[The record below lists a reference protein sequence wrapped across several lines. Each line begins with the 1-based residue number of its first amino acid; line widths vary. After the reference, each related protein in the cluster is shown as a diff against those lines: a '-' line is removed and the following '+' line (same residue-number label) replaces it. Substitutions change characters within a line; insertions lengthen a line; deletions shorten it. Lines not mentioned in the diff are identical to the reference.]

1 MKIDSYAVSMASTS
15 VSVKSHTVTQQAVIT
30 NGANS
35 GAAHVIGN
43 GQAAALLA
51 LSPEAQEQLQE
62 QLSNNQQPANN
73 EVTRAEQSRQFMG
86 ISLSDEQRAKILMIE
101 QLYERLTG
109 RKNPFSVRRMFSNT
123 NTQHMQ
129 HIQHT
134 QHTQFT
140 QHIQQQQLNLMPG
153 IGDQNIQQMN
163 LSFQRTET
171 YYEYQEMSFQ
181 AAGIIKTAD
190 GRQIHLDMNVFMSH
204 EFYTSNSTSID
215 IALQLGRLADPLVV
229 SFDGLLPS
237 FTQDRYEFDLLI
249 GDDLQNIFMPVNGS
263 GFLAFDKHGDGV
275 INCGSQL
282 FGAHTGCGFTELAAH
297 DSDGNGWI
305 DEGDAIFEHLR
316 IMFVDKDSGE
326 FMLLTLKEAGIGAIF
341 LGHVNS
347 NYEINSAQHET
358 QGIIRKSG
366 FFLYENG
373 NSGHIHHIDLTY

>member
-1 MKIDSYAVSMASTS
+1 MKIDSYAVSMASNS
-15 VSVKSHTVTQQAVIT
+15 VSVKSHTVTEQFVIT

-35 GAAHVIGN
+35 GAPQTNGN
-43 GQAAALLA
+43 AFPASWLT
-51 LSPEAQEQLQE
+51 LSPEAQEQLRE
-62 QLSNNQQPANN
+62 QLANNQQQQQQTNN

-86 ISLSDEQRAKILMIE
+86 FSLSDEQRAKILMIE
-101 QLYERLTG
+101 QLVESLTG
-109 RKNPFSVRRMFSNT
+109 KRNPFSLRRMFSSDGTVN
-123 NTQHMQ
+123 MQ
-129 HIQHT
+129 QMNPAN
-134 QHTQFT
+134 
-140 QHIQQQQLNLMPG
+140 NLMQRLG
-153 IGDQNIQQMN
+153 TQNVQQVN

-181 AAGIIKTAD
+181 ASGIIKTAD
-190 GRQIHLDMNVFMSH
+190 GRQINIDMNVFMSH

-215 IALQLGRLADPLVV
+215 IALQTGRLADPLVV
-229 SFDGLLPS
+229 SFDGILPS

-282 FGAHTGCGFTELAAH
+282 FGAHTGCGFSELAAH

-316 IMFVDKDSGE
+316 IMFVDKDTGE
-326 FMLLTLKEAGIGAIF
+326 FMLLTLKEAGIGAIY
-341 LGHVNS
+341 LGHVNTH
-347 NYEINSAQHET
+347 YEINSNQHET

-373 NSGHIHHIDLTY
+373 NTGHIHHIDLTY

>member
-1 MKIDSYAVSMASTS
+1 MKIDSYAVSMASTA
-15 VSVKSHTVTQQAVIT
+15 VSVKSHTVTEQVVLT
-30 NGANS
+30 RSANS
-35 GAAHVIGN
+35 GALQMNGN
-43 GQAAALLA
+43 SMPAAWLN
-51 LSPEAQEQLQE
+51 LSPEAQEQLREQLANDQQQQQE
-62 QLSNNQQPANN
+62 QQQAAN
-73 EVTRAEQSRQFMG
+73 EAARAEQSRPFAG
-86 ISLSDEQRAKILMIE
+86 FNFFSDEQKAKLLMLE
-101 QLYERLTG
+101 QMVETLTG
-109 RKNPFSVRRMFSNT
+109 RKNPFSISRMWANDNNVNMQ
-123 NTQHMQ
+123 NTQQ
-129 HIQHT
+129 PINS
-134 QHTQFT
+134 
-140 QHIQQQQLNLMPG
+140 IPIIGGQQ
-153 IGDQNIQQMN
+153 IN

-181 AAGIIKTAD
+181 ASGIIKTAD
-190 GRQIHLDMNVFMSH
+190 GRQINIDMNVFMSH

-215 IALQLGRLADPLVV
+215 IALQMGRLADPLVV

-249 GDDLQNIFMPVNGS
+249 GDDLQNIFMPTNGS

-305 DEGDAIFEHLR
+305 DEGDAIFEHLK
-316 IMFVDKDSGE
+316 IMFVDKDTGE
-326 FMLLTLKEAGIGAIF
+326 FMLMTLKEAGIGAIY
-341 LGHVNS
+341 LGHADTH
-347 NYEINSAQHET
+347 YEINSNQHET